1 MSVEETIQILHSIED
16 RAGDFPNMAD
26 CDWVAVATAKRHL
39 STLKANENLVYT
51 KQELRDMG
59 FGFDLNG
66 NIITLEEY
74 NEMVKRGHEYIK
86 NKLIEKACEWL
97 KKQCTSTPNMI
108 LMLIGEQQHQL
119 IG

>member
-1 MSVEETIQILHSIED
+1 MT
-16 RAGDFPNMAD
+16 AY
-26 CDWVAVATAKRHL
+26 DWVAIAAAKRHL

-74 NEMVKRGHEYIK
+74 NKMVKRGHEYIK

-97 KKQCTSTPNMI
+97 ESIAEYIGHNSETLKESFKKYINESN
-108 LMLIGEQQHQL
+108 
-119 IG
+119 